1 MISKH
6 PAISCL
12 YLSSWSSV
20 TFSWEW
26 WWTFHVSTQSLALLS
41 SWQHDPLHRQ
51 TAGEILTN
59 PGAVPVVPVADFLF
73 WYFCKQGRQL
83 VWLPPVVTGV
93 PSWGKNENKQWITVS
108 YSPGTGPELNNI
120 NVRIMFPLSRY
131 RGSGTNIWCNEL
143 LASHRLQP
151 PAVSPSDVCHDVDVV
166 CKASASYYYRSSYS
180 HPTQNSQLKIYPQC
194 KTGNVI
200 NE

>member
-1 MISKH
+1 MVNF
-6 PAISCL
+6 SCFHT
-12 YLSSWSSV
+12 V
-20 TFSWEW
+20 TRL
-26 WWTFHVSTQSLALLS
+26 TL
-41 SWQHDPLHRQ
+41 
-51 TAGEILTN
+51 ILT
-59 PGAVPVVPVADFLF
+59 A
-73 WYFCKQGRQL
+73 R
-83 VWLPPVVTGV
+83 PPTPSDCRRDTNKPWCCPSCPSCRFSILILLQTGPTVGVVTTSGY
-93 PSWGKNENKQWITVS
+93 WCLLMGKNENKQWITVS